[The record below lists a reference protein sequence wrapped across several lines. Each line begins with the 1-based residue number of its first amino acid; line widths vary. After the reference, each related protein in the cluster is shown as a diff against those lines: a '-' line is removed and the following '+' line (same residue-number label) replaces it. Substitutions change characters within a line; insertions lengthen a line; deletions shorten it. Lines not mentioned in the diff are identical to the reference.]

1 MKKAKYLL
9 LLAPSLFLLTS
20 CGKST
25 ATDLISEAD
34 ARKFI
39 ETYFTAASSEFTPP
53 DDSKTK
59 VVWNITKDNDD
70 KDARTI
76 ICGYIGIEDEPEKL
90 PASNFIGRSLEE
102 GRGSQYI
109 DENDEAEATV
119 GHDAYVWMNEEVYSN
134 YLRHSEQNTGGH
146 YLTYKYWGAGL
157 AIISNLQDLNHTETR
172 YHYYDHNGRES
183 IYQVVWNNGGLN
195 FTVTINFQY

>member
-1 MKKAKYLL
+1 MKKAKYL

-39 ETYFTAASSEFTPP
+39 ETYFKTDDTDFTAPS
-53 DDSKTK
+53 DSKTK
-59 VVWNITKDNDD
+59 VTWNITKDDEGKN
-70 KDARTI
+70 ARGI
-76 ICGYIGIEDEPEKL
+76 VCSYIGITTETEKL
-90 PASNFIGRSLEE
+90 PASNFVGRSLEE
-102 GRGSQYI
+102 GRG
-109 DENDEAEATV
+109 ATYKTETTNKDATI
-119 GHDAYVWMNEEVYSN
+119 GYDAYVWMNKTN
-134 YLRHSEQNTGGH
+134 YETVLRHSKQNTDGH